1 MIIMKRSTIT
11 LPEHL
16 AEALDAYLRDQE
28 VPFSTTAVVQVAL
41 EEFLID
47 RGYLLSEKKKLRITP
62 VKGEDTDTS
71 IKHDEI
77 LYGQAQPRN

>member
-1 MIIMKRSTIT
+1 MKRSTIT
-11 LPEHL
+11 LPERL
-16 AEALDAYLRDQE
+16 AQALDAYVRDQE
-28 VPFSTTAVVQVAL
+28 VPSSTTAVVQVAL

-71 IKHDEI
+71 IKYDEI